1 MSNLIVQHG
10 IHNQCVDLVLSC
22 VDNYAARLTINSL
35 CCKLNMPW
43 MESGVSEDAFSGHIQ
58 LMLPGRTA
66 CFQCLPPI
74 AVASGIDEKTIR
86 RNGVC
91 AASLPTT
98 MSIIAGFLVQNTLK
112 YLLHF
117 GQVSYYQSYSALLNH
132 FSDDILLPCSD
143 CLNEDCKKRQNEFKG
158 KWVPDKWI
166 PKQIASESFDDEW
179 GVAYPL
185 IFLLIIFLISN
196 LEGSGEEA
204 DCIASTPPTTNSL
217 GDPSKLSLE
226 ELMDHL
232 NHM

>member
-1 MSNLIVQHG
+1 MDNYKKISDLFANHG
-10 IHNQCVDLVLSC
+10 IDNQCVDLVLSC
-22 VDNYAARLTINSL
+22 VDNYAARLTINNL

-117 GQVSYYQSYSALLNH
+117 GQISYYQSYSALLNH

-143 CLNEDCKKRQNEFKG
+143 CLNEDCRKRQIEYRG
-158 KWVPDKWI
+158 KWTPDKWI
-166 PKQIASESFDDEW
+166 PKQIAIESFNDEW
-179 GVAYPL
+179 GITYP
-185 IFLLIIFLISN
+185 FMY
-196 LEGSGEEA
+196 
-204 DCIASTPPTTNSL
+204 C
-217 GDPSKLSLE
+217 
-226 ELMDHL
+226 H
-232 NHM
+232 